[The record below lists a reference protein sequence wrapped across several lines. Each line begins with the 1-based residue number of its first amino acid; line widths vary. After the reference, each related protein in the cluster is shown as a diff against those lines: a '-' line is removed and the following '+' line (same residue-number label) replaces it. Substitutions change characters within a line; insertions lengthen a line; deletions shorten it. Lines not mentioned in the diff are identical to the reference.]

1 MTKKELMVKAHQLT
15 KEIKAEYPEVD
26 YKFQLGLCLAYLHAE
41 GENKEM
47 VELKGSEKQ
56 VKWAEDIRK
65 EMLNDIESKKE
76 KPAYF
81 GQYIARILGED
92 FPVAIRKNEE
102 SLIKRRAAGMVYLN
116 KVQELIE
123 KEEAAVA
130 FINRKSVTIEDIAEI
145 IKNGR
150 VY

>member
-116 KVQELIE
+116 KAKEFIE
-123 KEEAAVA
+123 KEEKATA
-130 FINRKSVTIEDIAEI
+130 FINRRSARIEDIAEM

-150 VY
+150 LY

>member
-47 VELKGSEKQ
+47 VELKGTEKQ

-123 KEEAAVA
+123 KEETAVA

-145 IKNGR
+145 IKNER